1 MPIQTDTSVTPTA
14 RDPREFEYGL
24 FITDAPAQGG
34 AAGFS
39 WFASDAEGLA
49 YLAEQLPAL
58 YLDTDEI
65 EEITSAITEALQ
77 RASELKALDLA
88 PINAALTGLCE
99 VRWAGPSTTWNRAAS
114 RSSGKSK
121 LTTGITSSVTSVA
134 TPNQIRMISSPIL
147 STTTAEPPLNPAP
160 SQSHSQTGPK

>member
-99 VRWAGPSTTWNRAAS
+99 VRWAGTFYDLE
-114 RSSGKSK
+114 SGSK
-121 LTTGITSSVTSVA
+121 PFEREIQTDYRNNIFGDERGHTESDSDDFVTHLEHY
-134 TPNQIRMISSPIL
+134 NC
-147 STTTAEPPLNPAP
+147 
-160 SQSHSQTGPK
+160 